1 MKTEDTEVLGR
12 QRAKQSKQ
20 NTIQPNTSD
29 QNLENGSD
37 LKPVYRKNVV
47 KMQLPQSMIDSTN
60 RL

>member
-29 QNLENGSD
+29 QNLENVSD
-37 LKPVYRKNVV
+37 LKPVYRKKCRKNAT
-47 KMQLPQSMIDSTN
+47 STVN
-60 RL
+60 D